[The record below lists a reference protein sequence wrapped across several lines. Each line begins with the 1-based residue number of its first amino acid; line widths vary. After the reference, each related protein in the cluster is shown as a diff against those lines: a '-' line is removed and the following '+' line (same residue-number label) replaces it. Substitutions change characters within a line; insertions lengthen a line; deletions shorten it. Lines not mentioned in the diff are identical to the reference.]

1 MTQTRNPADKGGAS
15 DGSVH
20 AAKLNT
26 SDHTRATEPHQV
38 VRDRLMGL
46 PTIRE
51 RQRLPDRRASET
63 FAVECGGLNYTVT
76 VSRYADGRLGEI
88 FIDMIK
94 AGSAADMAARD
105 SAIVC
110 SLALQ
115 YGADVETVRR
125 ALCRD
130 ARGEASGPLGAAL
143 DRLRA
148 MEAER

>member
-1 MTQTRNPADKGGAS
+1 VKKPNGVTNSRSNNVLHDQKQTGARP
-15 DGSVH
+15 SVQEVSQMRH
-20 AAKLNT
+20 
-26 SDHTRATEPHQV
+26 SS
-38 VRDRLMGL
+38 
-46 PTIRE
+46 TIPE

-63 FAVECGGLNYTVT
+63 FAVECGGLNYTAT

-110 SLALQ
+110 SLAFQ

>member
-1 MTQTRNPADKGGAS
+1 MTQTRNPAGEDGAS

-20 AAKLNT
+20 PAKLNT
-26 SDHTRATEPHQV
+26 SDHTRATEQHQV

-46 PTIRE
+46 LTIPE

-63 FAVECGGLNYTVT
+63 FAVACGGLTYTAT

-88 FIDMIK
+88 FIGMIK
-94 AGSAADMAARD
+94 AGSAADMVARD

-115 YGADVETVRR
+115 YGADAETVRR

-130 ARGEASGPLGAAL
+130 ARGQASGPLGAAL